1 MIAWVVIDRR
11 HARQSRRSHSI
22 CLSRSAS
29 LYLLNFLTSF
39 TSPCLP
45 SSVPSSKFRIPQ
57 LLCLPL
63 LRKLPGCVPTIPI
76 LERFCTERRRRPFV
90 TRRYTQVLFFQSLAH
105 SFARDRNSTRLFSN
119 VSALFAK
126 NHPGGGGVTSLPLAS
141 IGFLPLHPI
150 KSPRCPYPACKWT
163 GQSRTHYE

>member
-11 HARQSRRSHSI
+11 HPRQSRKP
-22 CLSRSAS
+22 SATRR
-29 LYLLNFLTSF
+29 LNIWTLRTFRRA
-39 TSPCLP
+39 LP
-45 SSVPSSKFRIPQ
+45 SSVCSSKFRIPQ

-90 TRRYTQVLFFQSLAH
+90 TRRYTQVLSFQSLAH